1 MANNTF
7 KPLKGINIVSLALNV
22 PGPVAANRLQNLG
35 ATVTKIEPPAGDPL
49 VTYCP
54 EWYRSLTN
62 GQKVLRLDLK
72 NSEDQANLFTLFEQT
87 NLFITSM
94 RPNALERLGLGW
106 NELHLRFTHLSHLA
120 IVGYPKPDEN
130 IAGHDL
136 TYQAA
141 LGLLSPPELP
151 RTLMVDLGTAENAV
165 STALAQIMMQK
176 EDGQGNFAQISIHEI
191 AERFAAPLRYGL
203 TQSEG
208 LLGGG
213 CEGYNLYQ
221 TANGWIAL
229 AALEPQFWQRI
240 VEELNLKVTG
250 KKELQSIF
258 LTRTSAEWETWAKL
272 KDIPLTSVTG

>member
-54 EWYRSLTN
+54 EWYRSLTK

-151 RTLMVDLGTAENAV
+151 RTLIVDLGTAENAV

-176 EDGQGNFAQISIHEI
+176 EDVREIS
-191 AERFAAPLRYGL
+191 RKFQSTRLPNGLR
-203 TQSEG
+203 
-208 LLGGG
+208 LLCG
-213 CEGYNLYQ
+213 
-221 TANGWIAL
+221 TDS
-229 AALEPQFWQRI
+229 
-240 VEELNLKVTG
+240 LNLKDSSEADVKAITYIKRQTDG
-250 KKELQSIF
+250 L
-258 LTRTSAEWETWAKL
+258 
-272 KDIPLTSVTG
+272 P